1 MELFTD
7 TLCASCYEGSEQPL
21 HYFCSK
27 CNQKQRIPH
36 PMYKYQQ
43 TPDVHGTASWACHQ
57 KCGDYTF
64 WRIDPADIPK
74 LAPGKIPKT
83 WPSAI

>member
-1 MELFTD
+1 
-7 TLCASCYEGSEQPL
+7 
-21 HYFCSK
+21 
-27 CNQKQRIPH
+27 
-36 PMYKYQQ
+36 MYKYQQ

-83 WPSAI
+83 WPSAV